1 MTTETPR
8 TEPWPA
14 WAKLIL
20 IALVFL
26 VALSVLPWVFMWT
39 AMGTNMM
46 GMDMSAMRGACL
58 AMMERMGGMMR

>member
-8 TEPWPA
+8 AERWPA

-20 IALVFL
+20 IALLIL
-26 VALSVLPWVFMWT
+26 VALSVLPWIFMWT
-39 AMGTNMM
+39 TMGMNMM

-58 AMMERMGGMMR
+58 AMMERTGGMMR

>member
-1 MTTETPR
+1 MTTETAR

-20 IALVFL
+20 IALVVL
-26 VALSVLPWVFMWT
+26 VALSLLPWVFMWT
-39 AMGTNMM
+39 AM